1 MGDTKTGLARTG
13 VLLALVL
20 LAVTALRGRMP
31 DARPSASDQP
41 ADSSPVTVA
50 GILLL
55 LSASMLIVA
64 VALLTR
70 PAREEPPAEVE
81 ERRFPGGTG
90 PWPVRRLLLLAL
102 GVALA
107 ATAAFFV
114 LNQLQHLTLPWTAD
128 PPKPPEAPPGS
139 QPNAPP
145 RTDGLPDAAAGNDVL
160 RYLAVAVAVMAVLM
174 AASAV
179 LARFRRRGSAPVVTS
194 VDVETPGPAGP
205 EPLVVAAERGLAEV
219 ADLRRGPREAII
231 ACYVAM
237 EEALAS
243 TPGSAPLESD
253 TPSEVLA
260 RAVSTG
266 ALRADNAATLVE
278 LFAEARFSTH
288 TMTESHRETAER
300 TLRTVLGELLASSG
314 SPR

>member
-1 MGDTKTGLARTG
+1 MGDAKTGSARTAI
-13 VLLALVL
+13 LLGLVF

-31 DARPSASDQP
+31 EARPSASDQS
-41 ADSSPVTVA
+41 ADSSPVTLA

-70 PAREEPPAEVE
+70 PPRQEPPTGVE
-81 ERRFPGGTG
+81 ERTFPGGTG
-90 PWPVRRLLLLAL
+90 PWPIRRLMLLAL
-102 GVALA
+102 GVVVA
-107 ATAAFFV
+107 AMAAFLV
-114 LNQLQHLTLPWTAD
+114 LNQVQHLPLPWTAE
-128 PPKPPEAPPGS
+128 PPEPPQAPPG
-139 QPNAPP
+139 APP
-145 RTDGLPDAAAGNDVL
+145 NGPPGTRRLPDDAAANEVL
-160 RYLAVAVAVMAVLM
+160 TYLAVAVATMAVLM

-179 LARFRRRGSAPVVTS
+179 LARLRRRSTAPVVTS
-194 VDVETPGPAGP
+194 VDVAASAPVGP

-260 RAVSTG
+260 RAVTAR

-288 TMTESHRETAER
+288 TMTETHRETAER
-300 TLRTVLGELLASSG
+300 ALRTVLGELLASAG
-314 SPR
+314 SAP